1 MLLKARAGMKL
12 TTIRLAHLSG
22 VSDATITQIETGH
35 VRNPGIGTM
44 QKLARALG
52 ISVADFGGKK

>member
-1 MLLKARAGMKL
+1 MKL

-35 VRNPGIGTM
+35 VKNPGFRTI

-52 ISVADFGGKK
+52 ITMADFGGKK